1 MKEGN
6 VEYIDADSGRT
17 PSDNEKGTALGP
29 KASYGDLP
37 ADPDA
42 GRSEAEKLQIDKRLK
57 WKLDLKL
64 IPWLCLLYLCSFL
77 DRTNIGNAKLDG
89 LTTDLGIGTNA
100 GLYNAALSI
109 FFVSYSLFE
118 PLTNILLKRLRPSIF
133 LPAIMILWG
142 IVMTTMGL
150 CTNAGGLMAAR
161 FFLGLAEAGLFPGV
175 NYYLS
180 CWYKRGEFG
189 IRAAIFFSAAA
200 VAGSFGGLL
209 AAAINLMAGL
219 GGKGGWAWIFILEG
233 LATFLIGIV
242 SFWMVHDFPDDAK
255 FLSPDDRARVIR
267 RLKFD
272 NQSSA
277 EHEEFKM
284 EYFWAA
290 VKDWK
295 TWNGAVIYMGADG
308 ALYAFSLFLPTIIA
322 DLGYTATTACT
333 ADSEFII
340 QQLLTVP
347 PYAAAAIMTITVG
360 YVADRTRQRGLCNI
374 GTSLIG
380 IAGFAMLLGGESPG
394 VQYAGT
400 FLGAVGIYPCV
411 PNTISWASNNIEGVY
426 KRGVALGI
434 IIGWG
439 NLNGVY
445 DRRYKPGHATVLGY
459 MILFLLGGSI
469 VQRLLLARENKK
481 RLAGQR
487 DGWIVGKSEEEIDML
502 GDKKPDFIYTL

>member
-1 MKEGN
+1 MKEGT

-17 PSDNEKGTALGP
+17 PSDNEKGTALAP
-29 KASYGDLP
+29 KASYGNLP

-42 GRSEAEKLQIDKRLK
+42 GLSDAEKARIDKKLK
-57 WKLDLKL
+57 WRLDLKL

-89 LTTDLGIGTNA
+89 LTVDLGIGTNA

-109 FFVSYSLFE
+109 FFVSYSLSE

-133 LPAIMILWG
+133 LPSIMILWG

-150 CTNAGGLMAAR
+150 CTTAGGLMAAR

-180 CWYKRGEFG
+180 CWYKRSEFG

-209 AAAINLMAGL
+209 AAAINLMSGI

-233 LATFLIGIV
+233 LATFLIGII

-255 FLSPDDRARVIR
+255 FLSSDDRARVIR

-272 NQSSA
+272 DQSSA

-295 TWNGAVIYMGADG
+295 TVSTLVHVAWSLLISSSGT
-308 ALYAFSLFLPTIIA
+308 AL
-322 DLGYTATTACT
+322 
-333 ADSEFII
+333 
-340 QQLLTVP
+340 
-347 PYAAAAIMTITVG
+347 
-360 YVADRTRQRGLCNI
+360 
-374 GTSLIG
+374 
-380 IAGFAMLLGGESPG
+380 
-394 VQYAGT
+394 
-400 FLGAVGIYPCV
+400 
-411 PNTISWASNNIEGVY
+411 
-426 KRGVALGI
+426 
-434 IIGWG
+434 
-439 NLNGVY
+439 
-445 DRRYKPGHATVLGY
+445 
-459 MILFLLGGSI
+459 
-469 VQRLLLARENKK
+469 
-481 RLAGQR
+481 
-487 DGWIVGKSEEEIDML
+487 
-502 GDKKPDFIYTL
+502 

>member
-1 MKEGN
+1 MKEGA
-6 VEYIDADSGRT
+6 VEYVDADSDRS
-17 PSDNEKGTALGP
+17 PVDYEKGADVGP
-29 KASYGDLP
+29 TTGFGSLP
-37 ADPDA
+37 PDPDA
-42 GRSEAEKLQIDKRLK
+42 GRSEAEKAHIDKRLK

-89 LTTDLGIGTNA
+89 LTKDLGIGTNQS
-100 GLYNAALSI
+100 LYNAALSI
-109 FFVSYSLFE
+109 FFVSYSLSE

-133 LPAIMILWG
+133 IPAIMILWG

-180 CWYKRGEFG
+180 CWYKRSEFG

-209 AAAINLMAGL
+209 AAAINLMAGV

-233 LATFLIGIV
+233 LATFLLGIV

-267 RLKFD
+267 RLKLD

-295 TWNGAVIYMGADG
+295 TWTGAIVYMGADG

-322 DLGYTATTACT
+322 DLGYTATKA
-333 ADSEFII
+333 
-340 QQLLTVP
+340 QLLTVP
-347 PYAAAAIMTITVG
+347 PYAAAAILTIIVG
-360 YVADRTRQRGLCNI
+360 YIADRTSQRGLCNI
-374 GTSLIG
+374 VTSLVG
-380 IAGFAMLLGGESPG
+380 IVGFIMLLAGNSPG

-400 FLGAVGIYPCV
+400 FLGALGIYPCV
-411 PNTISWASNNIEGVY
+411 PNTISWSSNNIEGVY

-439 NLNGVY
+439 NINGVVSSNIY
-445 DRRYKPGHATVLGY
+445 RAQDKPGQDSQLSLSLVDL
-459 MILFLLGGSI
+459 
-469 VQRLLLARENKK
+469 
-481 RLAGQR
+481 
-487 DGWIVGKSEEEIDML
+487 D
-502 GDKKPDFIYTL
+502 